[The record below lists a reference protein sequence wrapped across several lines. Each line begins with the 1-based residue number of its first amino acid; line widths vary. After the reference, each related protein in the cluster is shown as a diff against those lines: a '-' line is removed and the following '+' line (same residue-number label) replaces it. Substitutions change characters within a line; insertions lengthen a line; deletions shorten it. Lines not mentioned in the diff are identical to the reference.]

1 MGSPNCKGENLKNPL
16 IRDFS
21 NKNLCHRHKF
31 LKIERHGLCMKKICS
46 ILLTLSLLA
55 GILSGCGNNSSTSQV
70 DVSKITIWHDKE
82 DAVIEVLQEKVNAS
96 GIDVEVVFEKKS
108 DLTEALKMVGNDPKA
123 APDMYF
129 FAHDKIGVYAEMDI
143 LAPITD
149 IIPAQELD
157 VYMDS
162 TIEAA
167 TYKGVIY
174 QLPLYF
180 ETLLYMYNRLYMDE
194 GEVPSTTEE
203 LYAYMEKTTHGGH
216 YGFVEQH
223 STPYYA
229 AGWIHGYGGYIL
241 DENGVPG
248 LNEAKTIEAIQYH
261 KKFVDL
267 MPGETEYATVNT
279 LFGEG
284 MAHSTIAGPWLIPT
298 VRELG
303 MDVGVASMPVID
315 QSGSPIAPYMG
326 VQGIQVLKFAAEQ
339 KTESVEKVLR
349 LFMEPDVQVDLAAAS
364 GCAPANE
371 KCYEMEEILSDEIVM
386 AMKETAENAVPM
398 PNIPEMDVMWTV
410 TGNLLTD
417 VNMSGEDITESAEKA
432 QKEAENLIKSMK

>member
-1 MGSPNCKGENLKNPL
+1 MV
-16 IRDFS
+16 
-21 NKNLCHRHKF
+21 
-31 LKIERHGLCMKKICS
+31 ERCDLRMKKICS
-46 ILLTLSLLA
+46 IIFVWMLLTVTFC
-55 GILSGCGNNSSTSQV
+55 GCGNDSSNSQADT
-70 DVSKITIWHDKE
+70 SKITIWHDKE
-82 DAVIEVLQEKVNAS
+82 DAVIEVLQKKINAS

-108 DLTEALKMVGNDPKA
+108 DLTESLKMVGNDPKA
-123 APDMYF
+123 APDMYL

-143 LAPITD
+143 LTPITD
-149 IIPAQELD
+149 IIPAEELD
-157 VYMDS
+157 IYMDS

-167 TYKGVIY
+167 TYKGVTY
-174 QLPLYF
+174 QLPLYY

-194 GEVPSTTEE
+194 SEVPTTTEE
-203 LYAYMEKTTHGGH
+203 LYDYMERTTHGGH

-248 LNEAKTIEAIQYH
+248 LNDEKTVEAITYH
-261 KKFVDL
+261 KKFVEL

-298 VRELG
+298 VRDLG
-303 MDVGVASMPVID
+303 MDVGIAPMPIID
-315 QSGSPIAPYMG
+315 GSDSPISPYMG
-326 VQGIQVLKFAAEQ
+326 VQGIHVLKFAAQQ

-349 LFMEPDVQVDLAAAS
+349 VFMKPDVQVELALAS

-371 KCYEMEEILSDEIVM
+371 ECYEMEEILSDEIVM
-386 AMKETAENAVPM
+386 AMKKTAENAVPM

-417 VNMSGEDITESAEKA
+417 VNMSGKDIAESAEKA
-432 QKEAENLIKSMK
+432 QKEAETLIESMK